1 MYRYTYS
8 KKKYVFC
15 FIVISHALMVYIG
28 SIEDVKKAVES
39 WEFPLDK
46 VELISQAFTEI
57 KKQKAIQEANF
68 IPELEKDNFRIDSST
83 WKEIVSP
90 NGVRVKEN
98 PEEDV
103 WEFLEGPYIGEQFF
117 KYKAAIRETKKA
129 GKQMPY
135 VWEVY
140 KNMLEKKYQWN
151 YEAFFA
157 AENIQFCGWRNQ
169 LTKTFDNIDQE
180 FSMWCEDAGFF
191 TGKRDWSWHCTYWD
205 RGFGL
210 SVRCLKIV
218 QEK

>member
-1 MYRYTYS
+1 MIFLKIFWKFDISCVYIYTYS
-8 KKKYVFC
+8 KKKYLFC

-28 SIEDVKKAVES
+28 SIEDVKKAVEN

-46 VELISQAFTEI
+46 VELISQAFAEI
-57 KKQKAIQEANF
+57 KKQKATEEAKI

-83 WKEIVSP
+83 WKEIISP

-103 WEFLEGPYIGEQFF
+103 WEFLDWAYVWEQLF
-117 KYKAAIRETKKA
+117 KYKAAIRETEKA

-157 AENIQFCGWRNQ
+157 GENIKFCGWRNQ
-169 LTKTFDNIDQE
+169 LTKKFDNIDQE

-191 TGKRDWSWHCTYWD
+191 TGKRD
-205 RGFGL
+205 
-210 SVRCLKIV
+210 
-218 QEK
+218 